1 MSLHIPG
8 YKLQELI
15 REGLESSVYK
25 AIHLA
30 NESTCIIKVLHSRVG
45 LQALRNEFELIQC
58 LSDLFPYSAWI
69 DLEDRICLVRSFVE
83 GTRLQEI
90 LKSEEIGIDSFMAY
104 ARSIS
109 RQLGEI
115 HGHGFIHR
123 DLNPNNII
131 VTPEG
136 EVFIIDF
143 DLSTRLDLQLF
154 YQGNPENLRGT
165 LPYLSPEQTGRMNR
179 RVDYR
184 TDFYALGATLYHM
197 LCGKPMFESENPMEL
212 VHHHLAITPT
222 SPHTIRPEIPLFLSR
237 IVLKLLEKDPE
248 SRYQSVSGI
257 LHDLALFE
265 KDLTQASTLDDHP
278 LASKDVSS
286 RFIIPDRLYGRE
298 EELELLKV
306 SFEQVC
312 SQRQRLLMVSGPSGV
327 GKSALIGELYKPL
340 AQSRGFFLKGKFE
353 LLQKNVPH
361 FAWVQAFNQLADLL
375 LSESE
380 EVLESWRK
388 RILKQMGPVVGVLV
402 NMVPRFAQ
410 ILGEQEE
417 IPQNNSQEARSQFAY
432 AMRQFMKAMASP
444 KHPMVIFLD
453 DCQWGDSASMEL
465 IKNLLADTDDH
476 CLLLITAY
484 RSNEVG
490 VDHVYTQMLQELDK
504 ELASNF
510 LGREDLLEPI
520 KIELK
525 DLIEADIQSMCMDIL
540 SRSRREVEELAG
552 LIYKKTRGNAFYTKR
567 FLGALYENKQLRFST
582 TQAIWEWQLDA
593 IRLSDATE
601 NVIEL
606 MGEQLMQLPEE
617 TLAVLQ
623 LASCDGTDFELGA
636 LALIQNEHLSKL
648 EQALRPALLDGFIR
662 PKQSLLV
669 QQGDRNKPDSVNR
682 NFSFVHDRILQAVYE
697 SIPEE
702 KKARHHLSLGKYM
715 LEHLSEELKR
725 ERLFDLV
732 NQVNYSLQLDE
743 TEISKDHLLSLN
755 FQAGKKALKA
765 TAFSQAYEYFS
776 ICQHLIPDG
785 HWDSHYNLSLS
796 LYQSLAECAAIMV
809 LGDKL
814 DEYHEQIVE
823 HARDLLDTVDTTLLR
838 VRYLYAAKNDFA
850 QAGEEG
856 LILLKKLG
864 IEINA
869 ASGQEEIIAEMV
881 QTQQV
886 FANVEIENVF
896 DLPEMTDKEKI
907 ASIRLLQ
914 AIISVVLFSNPNLF
928 PIVILKSIR
937 ILLKY
942 GMVAS
947 GQYALSS
954 YAIIVLGTMGDLP
967 SAKRLETLVHRL
979 VRERYPLESRE
990 NSRALFSLGFG
1001 VKHWFSH
1008 LNESILLCRKCSQ
1021 VSKEMG
1027 DVEYAGFNLN
1037 LSVQYPL
1044 LSGHPL
1050 SQVQAQILSAL
1061 DSHRQMSQY
1070 MTASFLEVF
1079 MQAIENLMGESEEVL
1094 VLKGTSFDEEEKLKF
1109 YQEVGN
1115 YSGIA
1120 NVFFLKTMIACLM
1133 NRPEL
1138 SLALAPHM
1146 LPCLPAVMGAP
1157 YVPFYKY
1164 YLGVSYF
1171 MAAHVANGKEKKS
1184 ILTDAEAVIAEF
1196 KSWAEFGP
1204 DNYAS
1209 KYEHLLAEKLWIEGE
1224 YGEAREAMESALEK
1238 ARAQKFTH
1246 EEALIWERLGR
1257 MMKSREKNIPAEHYL
1272 KQALE
1277 AYQKWE
1283 ASAKIIA
1290 LKEEFPELGQRNMG
1304 SSELESIKTTKSK
1317 SASSDYMQ
1325 NLDIQSVFKASTA
1338 LASQINF
1345 DYLQESLMRIVLE
1358 NAGAERGYLIM
1369 KEGDGFQ
1376 LISQAQ
1382 IGETGFKH
1390 FKISLP
1396 MDSERNLAISV
1407 LNFVLKSREFVVL
1420 NDAQSDSR
1428 FIADGY
1434 LKSGAV
1440 KSLLC
1445 LPIVHKSEVKGALYL
1460 ENNLTTDAFQKERVE
1475 VLQLLSGQI
1484 AVSLENAALYEDLES
1499 KVMERTR
1506 EVWTQSQQLATQ
1518 RDELAE
1524 KNDTLENTLEQL
1536 KFAQS
1541 QLVQSEKMASLGQL
1555 SAGIAHEI
1563 NNPVNFILSG
1573 INSLKLNLSEV
1584 QEIWTEME
1592 KLEDN
1597 FNAEQMKK
1605 VTDLKNELDYNY
1617 LMEEIE
1623 YLAESIQN
1631 GAKRTSEIVKGLR
1644 TFSRMDED
1652 ALKLADIHANL
1663 DSTLLMLHS
1672 QYKDKV
1678 SINKD
1683 YQQIPLIE
1691 CYPGKINQVFMNIL
1705 SNAIQAIP
1713 EKGNIQISTRKVEEE
1728 VEILISDDGT
1738 GIPLEVQTKIFD
1750 PFFTTKDVGEGTGLG
1765 LSISMGIINDHKG
1778 KIVIDSTPGKGSTFS
1793 IVLPIRQAR
1802 NIER

>member
-25 AIHLA
+25 AVNLA
-30 NESTCIIKVLHSRVG
+30 NDTDCILKILHSRVG
-45 LQALRNEFELIQC
+45 IQSLRNEFELIQC
-58 LSDLFPYSAWI
+58 LTDLFSFSEWI
-69 DLEDRICLVRSFVE
+69 ELDDRACLVRDFVE
-83 GTRLQEI
+83 GTRLQEL
-90 LKSEEIGIDSFMAY
+90 LKGGELDIETCLKY
-104 ARSIS
+104 ALSVTE
-109 RQLGEI
+109 QLGEI
-115 HGHGFIHR
+115 HEHGFIHR

-131 VTPEG
+131 VTPDG

-154 YQGNPENLRGT
+154 YQGNPEKLKGT

-179 RVDYR
+179 RIDYR

-197 LCGKPMFESENPMEL
+197 LCGKPMFESENPMEM

-248 SRYQSVSGI
+248 ARYQSVSGI
-257 LHDLALFE
+257 LHDLAYLEQNLSQSSQFDE
-265 KDLTQASTLDDHP
+265 
-278 LASKDVSS
+278 LALGTKDVSS
-286 RFIIPDRLYGRE
+286 RFSIPDRLYGRDD
-298 EELELLKV
+298 ELTLLKG
-306 SFEQVC
+306 SFEKVC
-312 SQRQRLLMVSGPSGV
+312 SERQRLVMVAGPSGV

-340 AQSRGFFLKGKFE
+340 AQSRGFFLQGKFE

-380 EVLESWRK
+380 EVLHSWRK
-388 RILKQMGPVVGVLV
+388 RILKEMGPVAGVLV

-410 ILGEQEE
+410 ILGDQEE
-417 IPQNNSQEARSQFAY
+417 ILQSNSQEARSQFAY
-432 AMRQFMKAMASP
+432 AMRQFIKAMASP
-444 KHPMVIFLD
+444 QHPMVIFLD
-453 DCQWGDSASMEL
+453 DCQWGDSASMDL
-465 IKNLLADTDDH
+465 IKNLIADTDDH
-476 CLLLITAY
+476 CLMLIAAY

-490 VDHVYTQMLQELDK
+490 ADHVFSQMLTDLDK
-504 ELASNF
+504 ELATNF
-510 LGREDLLEPI
+510 LGRDDLQENI

-525 DLIEADIQSMCMDIL
+525 DLSETDIQSLCMDIL
-540 SRSRREVEELAG
+540 GRTRKEVEELAG
-552 LIYKKTRGNAFYTKR
+552 LIYKKTLGNAFYTKR
-567 FLGALYENKQLRFST
+567 FLGALYENRQLKFS
-582 TQAIWEWQLDA
+582 AINSYWEWDLDA

-606 MGEQLMQLPEE
+606 MSEQLMQLPEE

-623 LASCDGTDFELGA
+623 LASCDGTDFELRP
-636 LALIQNEHLSKL
+636 LSMILKQDASQIDL
-648 EQALRPALLDGFIR
+648 ALRPALLDGFIR
-662 PKQSLLV
+662 PKQSILV
-669 QQGDRNKPDSVNR
+669 QQGEQEGANR
-682 NFSFVHDRILQAVYE
+682 KFSFVHDRILQAVYE
-697 SIPEE
+697 SISEE
-702 KKARHHLSLGKYM
+702 NKAKHHLSLGKYM
-715 LEHLSEELKR
+715 LEELSESHKR

-732 NQVNYSLQLDE
+732 NQVNYSLQLEE
-743 TEISKDHLLSLN
+743 TEVSKEQLLSLN
-755 FQAGKKALKA
+755 FQAGKKALRA
-765 TAFSQAYEYFS
+765 TAFSQAYEYFC
-776 ICQHLIPDG
+776 ICKKLLPEK
-785 HWDSHYNLSLS
+785 HWESHYNFSLS
-796 LYQSLAECAAIMV
+796 LYQSLAECAAVMV

-814 DEYHEQIVE
+814 DEYHEQIVNNS
-823 HARDLLDTVDTTLLR
+823 HNLLDTIDSTLLR
-838 VRYLYAAKNDFA
+838 VRHLYAAKNDFV
-850 QAGEEG
+850 QAGKEG
-856 LILLKKLG
+856 ISLLGKLG
-864 IEINA
+864 IEINE
-869 ASGQEEIIAEMV
+869 ASGQDEIVGEMI
-881 QTQQV
+881 QTQQAFAGIEVEDV
-886 FANVEIENVF
+886 FG
-896 DLPEMTDKEKI
+896 LPEMTDKEKI
-907 ASIRLLQ
+907 ASIKVLQ

-928 PIVILKSIR
+928 PIVIFKSIR
-937 ILLKY
+937 ILLQY

-954 YAIIVLGTMGDLP
+954 YAIIILGTMGDFAT
-967 SAKRLETLVHRL
+967 AKRLQALVEKL
-979 VRERYPLESRE
+979 VSERYPHEHRE

-1001 VKHWFSH
+1001 VKHWFAH
-1008 LNESILLCRKCSQ
+1008 LDEAILLTRKCSQ
-1021 VSKEMG
+1021 ASKEMG

-1044 LSGHPL
+1044 LSGSPL
-1050 SQVQAQILSAL
+1050 AQVHGQIFSAI
-1061 DSHRQMSQY
+1061 DTHRQMSQY

-1079 MQAIENLMGESEEVL
+1079 IQATENLMGENEEVL
-1094 VLKGTSFDEEEKLKF
+1094 NLTGASFNEEEKLAF
-1109 YQEVGN
+1109 YTEVGN

-1120 NVFFLKTMIACLM
+1120 NVFFLKTMIACIM
-1133 NRPEL
+1133 NRPEI
-1138 SLALAPHM
+1138 SLGLAPHM
-1146 LPCLPAVMGAP
+1146 LPCLPAIMGAP
-1157 YVPFYKY
+1157 YVAFYKY
-1164 YLGVSYF
+1164 YLGISYF
-1171 MAAHVANGKEKKS
+1171 MAAHTASDEEKAA
-1184 ILTDAEAVIAEF
+1184 ILADAEGVLGEF
-1196 KSWAEFGP
+1196 GTWAEFGP
-1204 DNYAS
+1204 DNYQS
-1209 KYEHLLAEKLWIEGE
+1209 KYEHLLAEKLWAEGK
-1224 YGEAREAMESALEK
+1224 YAEAREAMENALEK
-1238 ARAQKFTH
+1238 SRAQKFVH

-1257 MMKSREKNIPAEHYL
+1257 MMKSRGKDIPAEHYL

-1277 AYQKWE
+1277 AYQRWG
-1283 ASAKIIA
+1283 AGAKIKA
-1290 LKEEFPELGQRNMG
+1290 LREEFPEIRLRSMG
-1304 SSELESIKTTKSK
+1304 STELESIKTSKSK

-1369 KEGDGFQ
+1369 KEGEGYK
-1376 LISQAQ
+1376 LISHAQ
-1382 IGETGFKH
+1382 IGENGFKH
-1390 FKISLP
+1390 FKINLP
-1396 MDSERNLAISV
+1396 LDSGEKLAVSV
-1407 LNFVLKSREFVVL
+1407 LNFVLKTREYVVL
-1420 NDAQSDSR
+1420 SDAQNDSR
-1428 FIADGY
+1428 FIADAY
-1434 LKSGAV
+1434 LKSGEV
-1440 KSLLC
+1440 KSLLS
-1445 LPIVHKSEVKGALYL
+1445 LPIIHQSEVKGALYL
-1460 ENNLTTDAFQKERVE
+1460 ENNLTTDAFQRERVE

-1506 EVWTQSQQLATQ
+1506 EVWTQSQQLANQ

-1524 KNDTLENTLEQL
+1524 KNDTLENTLDQL

-1605 VTDLKNELDYNY
+1605 ITDLKEELDYNY

-1652 ALKLADIHANL
+1652 ALKLADMHANL

-1678 SINKD
+1678 TVHKD
-1683 YQQIPLIE
+1683 YQQIPVIE
-1691 CYPGKINQVFMNIL
+1691 CFPGKINQVFMNIL

-1713 EKGNIQISTRKVEEE
+1713 QKGNIHISTRKVEEE
-1728 VEILISDDGT
+1728 VEIQIKDDGM
-1738 GIPLEVQTKIFD
+1738 GIPEEVQTKIFD

-1778 KIVIDSTPGKGSTFS
+1778 KILIDSSPGEGSAFT

-1802 NIER
+1802 NL

>member
-25 AIHLA
+25 AVHL
-30 NESTCIIKVLHSRVG
+30 EQDLDCIIKVLHSNVG
-45 LQALRNEFELIQC
+45 IQSLRNEFELIQC
-58 LSDLFPYSAWI
+58 LTDLFPFSEWI
-69 DLEDRICLVRSFVE
+69 ELDDRACLVRDFVE
-83 GTRLQEI
+83 GIRFQEV
-90 LKSEEIGIDSFMAY
+90 LKEGELKIESCLKY
-104 ARSIS
+104 ALSVTQ
-109 RQLGEI
+109 QLGEI
-115 HGHGFIHR
+115 HEHGFIHR

-131 VTPEG
+131 LTPDG
-136 EVFIIDF
+136 DVFIIDF

-154 YQGNPENLRGT
+154 YQGNPEKLRGT

-179 RVDYR
+179 RIDYR

-197 LCGKPMFESENPMEL
+197 LCGKPMFESENPMEM

-222 SPHTIRPEIPLFLSR
+222 SPHIIRPEIPLFLSR

-257 LHDLALFE
+257 LHDLALLE
-265 KDLTQASTLDDHP
+265 KNLSPYQRLDEAE
-278 LASKDVSS
+278 LASEDVSS
-286 RFIIPDRLYGRE
+286 RFSIPDRLYGRE
-298 EELELLKV
+298 DELHLLKE

-312 SQRQRLLMVSGPSGV
+312 SQRQKLVIVKGPSGV

-340 AQSRGFFLKGKFE
+340 AQSRGFFLQGKFE

-380 EVLESWRK
+380 EVLENWRNK
-388 RILKQMGPVVGVLV
+388 ILRQMGPVVGVLL
-402 NMVPRFAQ
+402 NMVPRFAR

-417 IPQNNSQEARSQFAY
+417 IVLSSSQEARSQFAY
-432 AMRQFMKAMASP
+432 AMRQFIKAMASP
-444 KHPMVIFLD
+444 QHPMVIFLD

-465 IKNLLADTDDH
+465 IKNLIADTDDH
-476 CLLLITAY
+476 CLMLIAAY

-490 VDHVYTQMLQELDK
+490 GDHVFSQMQADLDK
-504 ELASNF
+504 ELSSNF
-510 LGREDLLEPI
+510 LGRDDLQEHVE
-520 KIELK
+520 IELK
-525 DLIEADIQSMCMDIL
+525 DLSEKDIQSLCMDIVG
-540 SRSRREVEELAG
+540 RARKDVEELAG
-552 LIYKKTRGNAFYTKR
+552 LIFTKTRGNAFYTKR
-567 FLGALYENKQLRFST
+567 FLGALYENKQLTFSSLKSC
-582 TQAIWEWQLDA
+582 WEWDLSA
-593 IRLSDATE
+593 LSLSDATE
-601 NVIEL
+601 NVIDL
-606 MGEQLMQLPEE
+606 MSEQLMQLPKQ
-617 TLAVLQ
+617 TLAILQ
-623 LASCDGTDFELGA
+623 LASCDGTDFELRP
-636 LALIQNEHLSKL
+636 LAMILQEDPTRI

-662 PKQSLLV
+662 PKQSILV
-669 QQGDRNKPDSVNR
+669 QQGEEESLYPANR
-682 NFSFVHDRILQAVYE
+682 SFSFVHDRILQAVYE
-697 SIPEE
+697 GISDEN
-702 KKARHHLSLGKYM
+702 KARHHLSLGKYM
-715 LEHLSEELKR
+715 LEQLAESQKR

-732 NQVNYSLQLDE
+732 NQVNYSLQLE
-743 TEISKDHLLSLN
+743 EEAVSKEELLRLN
-755 FQAGKKALKA
+755 FQAGRKALRA
-765 TAFSQAYEYFS
+765 TAFSQAYGYFS
-776 ICQHLIPDG
+776 VCKDLLPAE
-785 HWDSHYNLSLS
+785 HWDTHYNFSLS
-796 LYQSLAECAAIMV
+796 LYQSLAECAAAMV
-809 LGDKL
+809 LGEKL
-814 DEYHEQIVE
+814 DEYHEQIVL
-823 HARDLLDTVDTTLLR
+823 HAHDLLDTVDSTLLR
-838 VRYLYAAKNDFA
+838 VRHLYAAKNDFA
-850 QAGEEG
+850 QAGQEG
-856 LILLKKLG
+856 ITLLGKLG
-864 IEINA
+864 IELNE
-869 ASGQEEIIAEMV
+869 ASGQEEIVAEMV
-881 QTQQV
+881 QTQGA
-886 FANVEIENVF
+886 FANIEIEEIY
-896 DLPEMTDKEKI
+896 DLPEMTDKKKI
-907 ASIRLLQ
+907 ASIKVLQ

-928 PIVILKSIR
+928 PIVIFKSIR
-937 ILLKY
+937 LLLKY

-954 YAIIVLGTMGDLP
+954 YAIIIIGTMGDLAT
-967 SAKRLETLVHRL
+967 AKRLQALVEKL
-979 VRERYPLESRE
+979 VSERYPRERRE

-1001 VKHWFSH
+1001 VKHWFAH
-1008 LNESILLCRKCSQ
+1008 LNEAILLTRKCSQ
-1021 VSKEMG
+1021 ASKEMG

-1050 SQVQAQILSAL
+1050 AQVHGQIHSAI
-1061 DSHRQMSQY
+1061 DTHRQMSQY
-1070 MTASFLEVF
+1070 MTATFLEVF
-1079 MQAIENLMGESEEVL
+1079 IQAIENLMGENEEVL
-1094 VLKGTSFDEEEKLKF
+1094 SLTGSNFDEEEKLKF

-1133 NRPEL
+1133 NKPEI
-1138 SLALAPHM
+1138 SLAIAPHM
-1146 LPCLPAVMGAP
+1146 LPCLPAIMGAP

-1164 YLGVSYF
+1164 YLGISYC
-1171 MAAHVANGKEKKS
+1171 MSAHHARGEEKEQ
-1184 ILTDAEAVIAEF
+1184 ILKETEAIIGEF
-1196 KSWAEFGP
+1196 STWAEFGP
-1204 DNYAS
+1204 ENYQA
-1209 KYEHLLAEKLWIEGE
+1209 KYEHLLAENLWLEGK
-1224 YGEAREAMESALEK
+1224 YAEARDLMEIALEK
-1238 ARAQKFTH
+1238 SRSQKFIH

-1257 MMKSREKNIPAEHYL
+1257 MMKSQEKQIPAEHYL
-1272 KQALE
+1272 KQAME
-1277 AYQKWE
+1277 AYQRWE
-1283 ASAKIIA
+1283 AMAKVKA
-1290 LKEEFPELGQRNMG
+1290 LKEEFPELRLRSMG
-1304 SSELESIKTTKSK
+1304 TSDLESIKTSKSK

-1358 NAGAERGYLIM
+1358 NAGAERGFLIM
-1369 KEGDGFQ
+1369 KEGEGYK
-1376 LISQAQ
+1376 LISRAQ
-1382 IGETGFKH
+1382 IGEAGFKH
-1390 FKISLP
+1390 FKISMALEGEE
-1396 MDSERNLAISV
+1396 SLAKSV

-1420 NDAQSDSR
+1420 RDAQNDSR
-1428 FIADGY
+1428 FIGDAY
-1434 LKSGAV
+1434 LKSGEV

-1445 LPIVHKSEVKGALYL
+1445 VPIIHQSEVKGALYL
-1460 ENNLTTDAFQKERVE
+1460 ENNLTTDAFQQERVE

-1524 KNDTLENTLEQL
+1524 KNDALENTLEQL

-1592 KLEDN
+1592 KLEEN
-1597 FNAEQMKK
+1597 FNEEQMKK
-1605 VTDLKNELDYNY
+1605 ITDLKEELDYNY

-1652 ALKLADIHANL
+1652 ALKLADMHANL

-1678 SINKD
+1678 RIQKD

-1691 CYPGKINQVFMNIL
+1691 CFPGKINQVFMNVL

-1713 EKGNIQISTRKVEEE
+1713 EKGNIHLSTQKVGEE
-1728 VEILISDDGT
+1728 VEIMIKDDGS
-1738 GIPLEVQTKIFD
+1738 GIPEEIQSKIFD

-1765 LSISMGIINDHKG
+1765 LSISMGIINEHAG
-1778 KIVIDSTPGKGSTFS
+1778 KILIDSMPGEGSTFT

-1802 NIER
+1802 NL